1 MLCLTYGQ
9 GLTATLKFCFLT
21 IILFLGSLSDGAV
34 SRQRT
39 LHGVL
44 ETRESGSCGCTSP
57 SEQAEFSSAG
67 HLLPLSMPVRSST
80 SHRQPSF
87 YQGNHQF
94 KKQGK
99 MRAGEFDLAY
109 TLLAVLLPCPGSPAA
124 PARGFLLRCNN
135 YLKMLKFLAAS
146 GDTSR
151 SQGIHCNMQ
160 FPIPH
165 PEPVWLKLVWFC
177 VSFLP
182 WKLQPC
188 HPSDTNREW
197 NTEQAAQA

>member
-1 MLCLTYGQ
+1 MGPV
-9 GLTATLKFCFLT
+9 
-21 IILFLGSLSDGAV
+21 SDGAV

-39 LHGVL
+39 LHGAL
-44 ETRESGSCGCTSP
+44 ETRESGSYGCTSP
-57 SEQAEFSSAG
+57 SKQPEFSSAG
-67 HLLPLSMPVRSST
+67 HLLPLSMPVETSSST
-80 SHRQPSF
+80 SHMQPSF
-87 YQGNHQF
+87 CQGNHQF

-124 PARGFLLRCNN
+124 PARGFLLSRNN
-135 YLKMLKFLAAS
+135 YLEMLQFLAAS

-151 SQGIHCNMQ
+151 SQGIHCHMQ

-177 VSFLP
+177 ASFLP

-188 HPSDTNREW
+188 HPADTKREW
-197 NTEQAAQA
+197 NIEQAAQA

>member
-1 MLCLTYGQ
+1 MGCLSG
-9 GLTATLKFCFLT
+9 
-21 IILFLGSLSDGAV
+21 GAV
-34 SRQRT
+34 SRQRI
-39 LHGVL
+39 LCGILV
-44 ETRESGSCGCTSP
+44 TRDSGSCGCSLP
-57 SEQAEFSSAG
+57 SEQPEFSSAG
-67 HLLPLSMPVRSST
+67 HLLTISMPVETSGST
-80 SHRQPSF
+80 RHMQPSSC
-87 YQGNHQF
+87 QGNHQF
-94 KKQGK
+94 KKQAK

-124 PARGFLLRCNN
+124 PARGFLLSRNN

-151 SQGIHCNMQ
+151 SQGIHCHMQ

-177 VSFLP
+177 ASLP

-188 HPSDTNREW
+188 HPADTKREG
-197 NTEQAAQA
+197 NIGQAAQA